1 MNEDIEDLRDEVWSA
16 MLTAD
21 YNSRYWEY
29 LYKRYYQPSEDLDSA
44 RNRLPR
50 LSQSA
55 ARLSPVPTEPTP
67 PLYRQGPNWSTR
79 GNLLFLIRES
89 RLQLIGNG
97 LCDLTLNREHV
108 DKIAVIS
115 LRPYLSICARI
126 D

>member
-1 MNEDIEDLRDEVWSA
+1 MYFFRAPSPGIESSFCKAAMARVGLSHLRR
-16 MLTAD
+16 
-21 YNSRYWEY
+21 N
-29 LYKRYYQPSEDLDSA
+29 PSEDLDSA
-44 RNRLPR
+44 RNRLQR

-67 PLYRQGPNWSTR
+67 PLYRQGPYWSTR